1 MPRFAERK
9 RALLGAMTRD
19 ILAREAAA
27 LLREEGWGGLT
38 MERLAS
44 RVGRAKGTVYNYFQD
59 KGEIVRFLIRRDEE
73 RLEAELA
80 GLHLEE
86 REPAEALRLA
96 LEVLMRDLYTNRQII
111 SAMIRSEDGMTFPAK
126 APCGVP
132 KEGRPLGGIR
142 EVFLSLV
149 ERGIARGDFRAS
161 DPALMEAYLHA
172 VVMGVFWQLCV
183 GSLRSDEGTLIRTVT
198 EMALEGICAGR
209 REG

>member
-44 RVGRAKGTVYNYFQD
+44 RVGMAKGTVYNYFQD

-96 LEVLMRDLYTNRQII
+96 LEVLMRGI
-111 SAMIRSEDGMTFPAK
+111 STR
-126 APCGVP
+126 
-132 KEGRPLGGIR
+132 
-142 EVFLSLV
+142 
-149 ERGIARGDFRAS
+149 IARSSPR
-161 DPALMEAYLHA
+161 
-172 VVMGVFWQLCV
+172 
-183 GSLRSDEGTLIRTVT
+183 
-198 EMALEGICAGR
+198 
-209 REG
+209 

>member
-1 MPRFAERK
+1 
-9 RALLGAMTRD
+9 
-19 ILAREAAA
+19 
-27 LLREEGWGGLT
+27 
-38 MERLAS
+38 
-44 RVGRAKGTVYNYFQD
+44 
-59 KGEIVRFLIRRDEE
+59 
-73 RLEAELA
+73 
-80 GLHLEE
+80 
-86 REPAEALRLA
+86 
-96 LEVLMRDLYTNRQII
+96 
-111 SAMIRSEDGMTFPAK
+111 MTFPAK